1 MALFSSLS
9 QKINHVFSKISNRG
23 ALTELEIK
31 QAMREIRVA
40 LLEADVNLT
49 VAKDFVNKVSEL
61 AVGEQVLKSLT
72 PGQQVVKIVNEQL
85 IELLGSTQSKLAVS
99 SKLPTIYL
107 MCGLQGSGKTTMCGK
122 LGYYLKKQGKT
133 PLLVACDVYR
143 PAADFLSLGVDGKY

>member
-72 PGQQVVKIVNEQL
+72 PGQQVVN
-85 IELLGSTQSKLAVS
+85 
-99 SKLPTIYL
+99 LPFRASCRRYI
-107 MCGLQGSGKTTMCGK
+107 
-122 LGYYLKKQGKT
+122 
-133 PLLVACDVYR
+133 
-143 PAADFLSLGVDGKY
+143 